1 MGLMRVWALTWTL
14 DPFAAG
20 LGFAKARD
28 GNLQLISGLP
38 RLRAALRGALRH
50 APLLVGPSRKT
61 FLGLV
66 TGATRLASRVI
77 LMVPACCITAE
88 LLSNPALGTE
98 P

>member
-1 MGLMRVWALTWTL
+1 MSAEISPLTL
-14 DPFAAG
+14 HPCAG

-66 TGATRLASRVI
+66 TGER
-77 LMVPACCITAE
+77 
-88 LLSNPALGTE
+88 
-98 P
+98 

>member
-1 MGLMRVWALTWTL
+1 MSRKPHPCA
-14 DPFAAG
+14 AAG

-66 TGATRLASRVI
+66 TGAARLASRVSS
-77 LMVPACCITAE
+77 MVVACCITAE
-88 LLSNPALGTE
+88 LLSNSALGTE